1 MTKRIRHGTI
11 LKIIDG
17 QTVRTQEDLVSA
29 LDELGIAVTQ
39 TTISRDIAELGLVKV
54 RDQTGQM
61 NYARP
66 GTSDQD
72 RIDALAHA
80 LRTWALD
87 LSASGNLVVAST
99 PNGYA
104 DPLAQAIDQS
114 GHPMILGTIAGEN
127 TVLIISTEQT
137 TGNSLKNEL
146 ETLAEMDSSK

>member
-1 MTKRIRHGTI
+1 VNKRIRHGTI

-66 GTSDQD
+66 GTSDHD
-72 RIDALAHA
+72 RIDALAQA

-87 LSASGNLVVAST
+87 LSASGNLVVAIT
-99 PNGYA
+99 PSGYA

-114 GHPMILGTIAGEN
+114 RHPKILGTIAGEN
-127 TVLIISTEQT
+127 TVLIIATEGT
-137 TGNSLKNEL
+137 LGAVLRREL
-146 ETLAEMDSSK
+146 GALAEFITSA